1 MKMLKQGSV
10 VNPTI
15 IFQCS
20 VCKSVFSANVNELE
34 AVGFSS
40 TNCSFSSSDVSQVTV
55 FPIEIM
61 YRFRCP
67 VCGMERYAINRK
79 EDNNDNHQ

>member
-40 TNCSFSSSDVSQVTV
+40 ING
-55 FPIEIM
+55 IM

-67 VCGMERYAINRK
+67 VCGMKRYAINCK
-79 EDNNDNHQ
+79 EDNND

>member
-20 VCKSVFSANVNELE
+20 VCKSMFSANVNELE

-40 TNCSFSSSDVSQVTV
+40 TND
-55 FPIEIM
+55 IM
-61 YRFRCP
+61 YRFMCP
-67 VCGMERYAINRK
+67 VCGTERYAMNCK
-79 EDNNDNHQ
+79 EDNNDSHQ

>member
-10 VNPTI
+10 INPTI

-40 TNCSFSSSDVSQVTV
+40 TND
-55 FPIEIM
+55 IM

-67 VCGMERYAINRK
+67 VCGMERYAINCK

>member
-20 VCKSVFSANVNELE
+20 VCGSVFSANVNELE
-34 AVGFSS
+34 TAGFP
-40 TNCSFSSSDVSQVTV
+40 TLNET
-55 FPIEIM
+55 I
-61 YRFRCP
+61 YRFFCP
-67 VCGMERYAINRK
+67 VCGMKRYAMPYK
-79 EDNNDNHQ
+79 EGDNDKN

>member
-20 VCKSVFSANVNELE
+20 VCKSMFSANVNELE

-40 TNCSFSSSDVSQVTV
+40 TDG
-55 FPIEIM
+55 IM

-67 VCGMERYAINRK
+67 VCGMERYAINCK

>member
-20 VCKSVFSANVNELE
+20 VCGSVFSANVNELE
-34 AVGFSS
+34 TAG
-40 TNCSFSSSDVSQVTV
+40 CSIVNET
-55 FPIEIM
+55 I
-61 YRFRCP
+61 YRFFCP
-67 VCGMERYAINRK
+67 VCGMKRYAMPYK
-79 EDNNDNHQ
+79 EGDNDKN